1 METLIEI
8 SIELI
13 LLALI
18 QSILLLFRWKIIVPV
33 QHFYQKV
40 FNYDGFH
47 RKFNEKLPSNYP
59 FPAKGYKKPDKLM
72 PDYIISYLIFGFSS
86 LLIFGFVLGLIF
98 TKYQI
103 NIIAVLISAP
113 VILFFSKTISP
124 WHPDLSY
131 IRPSILIGNLIGL
144 AAGYYIIPREFGI
157 SLGTSLNN
165 ILKYIQSL
173 IENLSGQLGHLQ
185 NVILETVIGII
196 VLLIIQ
202 RLLLSFESILIRP
215 LHKFGCRLID
225 NEYGRPNRVTTFSDG
240 SYYINERYISPEKE
254 NNIENCG
261 NFVAYFSFG
270 GLSLIISGIL
280 ISVVFNIYKLNI
292 LSVILSCFIFI
303 LFNLKYWER
312 RRKFIILGTI
322 AGLILGYLILLSIFF
337 IWSFLS

>member
-18 QSILLLFRWKIIVPV
+18 QSVLLLIRWKLIVPV
-33 QHFYQKV
+33 QRFYQKV

-47 RKFNEKLPSNYP
+47 KKYNEKLPSNYP

-72 PDYIISYLIFGFSS
+72 PDYIISYFIFGFVSIV
-86 LLIFGFVLGLIF
+86 IFGFVLGLIF
-98 TKYQI
+98 AKSPI
-103 NIIAVLISAP
+103 NIISVLLSAP
-113 VILFFSKTISP
+113 VILFFSKAISP

-131 IRPSILIGNLIGL
+131 IRPSILIGNLLGL
-144 AAGYYIIPREFGI
+144 TAGYYIIPGEFVS

-165 ILKYIQSL
+165 ILKDIQAL
-173 IENLSGQLGHLQ
+173 INNLSGQLGHLQ
-185 NVILETVIGII
+185 NFILETALGII

-202 RLLLSFESILIRP
+202 RLLLSLESMLFRP

-240 SYYINERYISPEKE
+240 SFYIDERYISPEKE
-254 NNIENCG
+254 NRIENCG
-261 NFVAYFSFG
+261 NFVSYFSFG
-270 GLSLIISGIL
+270 GLSVITCGIL
-280 ISVVFNIYKLNI
+280 ISLVFNNYKLNI
-292 LSVILSCFIFI
+292 LSVVLSFIFI
-303 LFNLKYWER
+303 LLNFKNWKR
-312 RRKFIILGTI
+312 HRKSIIGGTI
-322 AGLILGYLILLSIFF
+322 AGLILGYLILLFIFF